1 MPLAATRTST
11 SSGRGSA
18 SSSVSMTNGPDLSRT
33 TAALTC
39 IDRGSLVER
48 LLHFAVLVLRRIHDH
63 LTMAGHVLLE
73 PITPHVLELHEQQAR
88 GLPLAELVETDL
100 AHDGIESVAVDVL
113 GERIVIDAFGRRD
126 RLFEHLHGSIRE
138 RRLIKAKRID
148 AGVFGARLVLL
159 EEVFN
164 AWVAQL
170 LARHIHMVVHQ
181 AIELVPELPH

>member
-48 LLHFAVLVLRRIHDH
+48 LFQLAVLVLRRMHDH
-63 LTMAGHVLLE
+63 LTMATHVLLE
-73 PITPHVLELHEQQAR
+73 PVTPHVLELHEQHAR
-88 GLPLAELVETDL
+88 GLPLAQLVESDL
-100 AHDGIESVAVDVL
+100 AHDGVEGIAVDIF
-113 GERIVIDAFGRRD
+113 GERIVIEALGRRD
-126 RLFEHLHGSIRE
+126 RLFEHLHGGIGE
-138 RRLIKAKRID
+138 RWPITAKRID

-159 EEVFN
+159 EEGGSDRI
-164 AWVAQL
+164 AHL
-170 LARHIHMVVHQ
+170 RARH
-181 AIELVPELPH
+181 LP